1 MLWELAQLGCI
12 TSGSHKVHAQ
22 QGVNCIQIE
31 TGIDESSFSVG
42 ALRVLC
48 SHSTLSR
55 PERGLGL
62 LRGTS
67 RWLHHLVRP
76 LCVFRVGAES
86 CMHVVAGGCMTS
98 PAGFGLGMADYFQS
112 GLGPTSASQGKSPPD
127 LEMDA
132 EVLKADVADSALSAA
147 DVSLN
152 PKLETLPVNR
162 SSSRLRPRFLCIRTN
177 ICLHSA
183 FSAADMSA
191 RPRAGCVRA
200 HARASVPKA
209 RVAERRAC
217 GEQWCHATHNTHW
230 FWH

>member
-1 MLWELAQLGCI
+1 MF
-12 TSGSHKVHAQ
+12 T
-22 QGVNCIQIE
+22 
-31 TGIDESSFSVG
+31 
-42 ALRVLC
+42 
-48 SHSTLSR
+48 
-55 PERGLGL
+55 ERGLGL

-147 DVSLN
+147 DVSYAYLSID
-152 PKLETLPVNR
+152 R
-162 SSSRLRPRFLCIRTN
+162 
-177 ICLHSA
+177 
-183 FSAADMSA
+183 A
-191 RPRAGCVRA
+191 RAR
-200 HARASVPKA
+200 ARASCTFVPTY
-209 RVAERRAC
+209 AC
-217 GEQWCHATHNTHW
+217 THPLLPQM
-230 FWH
+230 